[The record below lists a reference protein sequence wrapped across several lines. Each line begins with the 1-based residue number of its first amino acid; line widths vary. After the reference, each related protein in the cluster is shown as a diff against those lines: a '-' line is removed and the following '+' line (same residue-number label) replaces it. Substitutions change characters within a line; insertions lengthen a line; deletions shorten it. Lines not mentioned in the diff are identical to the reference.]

1 MKRIILLVSACLALL
16 AASFTPAQ
24 AQQSYYL
31 DFTGASTDCI
41 SWINGI
47 GGGALNAFLS
57 GGSDSVAASTLAGGT
72 APECSMSSM
81 TAIYIQLNGFTATSF
96 SMQVANMDY
105 VALYLGGPAGGLVY
119 SVSTVASGTISA
131 NVTYDTIE
139 LLTSSGSVFDNLL
152 IGVPAPAS
160 TGVVTTPRINVGDW
174 GSPVA
179 LYCAPGG
186 GLDIYDISGDQ
197 GVLAHRISDQ
207 VIANS
212 LATAATS
219 GNNVRL
225 INDTDAQ
232 VWALASGQL
241 QVNTGGYAYGFAY
254 QGVCGALPEPDFSS
268 SLSFDEEDFGVIISR
283 PR

>member
-1 MKRIILLVSACLALL
+1 MKRVILLVCACLALL

-31 DFTGASTDCI
+31 DFTGASTDCV
-41 SWINGI
+41 SWINGV
-47 GGGALNAFLS
+47 GGGALTAYLS
-57 GGSDSVAASTLAGGT
+57 GGSDAISASTLAGGT
-72 APECSMSSM
+72 APECSMLSL

-96 SMQVANMDY
+96 SMQVSLMDY
-105 VALYLGGPAGGLVY
+105 VALYSGGPGGTIVY
-119 SVSTVASGTISA
+119 SASTVASGTISA

-139 LLTSSGSVFDNLL
+139 LLTSSGSIFDNLL
-152 IGVPAPAS
+152 IGVPATAS
-160 TGVVTTPRINVGDW
+160 TVVTTPRINVGDW

-179 LYCAPGG
+179 LFCAPGG
-186 GLDIYDISGDQ
+186 GLDIYDVVGDQ

-212 LATAATS
+212 LATAAAS
-219 GNNVRL
+219 GSNVRL
-225 INDTDAQ
+225 INDADAE

-241 QVNTGGYAYGFAY
+241 QVNTGSYAYGFTY

-268 SLSFDEEDFGVIISR
+268 SLNFDEEDFGVIISR